1 MDRKLRT
8 WKLALDRFSQDPAPD
23 YREIAR
29 LVTEM
34 AVSDEITLRQAA
46 TQAMPSL
53 RNAMAKKSDHVA
65 REIVR
70 RRLGLI
76 QAALHALTAPQFG
89 KRSVAPK
96 VPAPEE
102 RYRQMLGLPLD
113 RRLDPAEIHQAYK
126 NAAKRVHPDHGGDGH
141 AFGQLAEARD
151 ALMKQR

>member
-1 MDRKLRT
+1 MDRKLT
-8 WKLALDRFSQDPAPD
+8 AWKLTLERFWQDPEPD

-29 LVTEM
+29 LVAEM

-53 RNAMAKKSDHVA
+53 RNVVVKKPDRAA
-65 REIVR
+65 REIAR

-76 QAALHALTAPQFG
+76 HDALHALTAPRFG
-89 KRSVAPK
+89 KRGVAPK
-96 VPAPEE
+96 VLTPEQ
-102 RYRQMLGLPLD
+102 RYRQMLGLPLG

-126 NAAKRVHPDHGGDGH
+126 QAARNVHPDHGGDGH
-141 AFGQLAEARD
+141 AFHQLAEARD